1 VLRVD
6 WWIGRKIFVDSSLV
20 QADASNNSAVDRQSL
35 KRYLNDSYKEF
46 EKRLEEEVKEDDSR
60 EDNDGILLP
69 IKKLVEIS

>member
-35 KRYLNDSYKEF
+35 KRYLNDSYKEL